1 VKAVVLAAG
10 KGERLEPITQT
21 RPKPFVPV
29 LGNYLIE
36 NIINILS
43 KYTSEIYVVISKEP
57 EYVPFYDKI
66 KDRVKIVYQER
77 GSGTASAL
85 QSVKGIKGEM
95 LVVYGDL
102 FFEEEAVK
110 KIVSEEE
117 NAVLGV
123 KVSNPSDFGVIS
135 FDRNR
140 LKEIIE
146 KPQNPPSN
154 LVNAGIYKLSDDIF
168 SYIEK
173 TPLSSRGEYELTDS
187 INAMAKERKVTVVT
201 YEGYWNDV
209 GKPWQ
214 IIDVNKRA
222 LDVSH
227 QRING
232 EVDSNVKIRGKVII
246 EEGAVVLHGTYI
258 EGPAY
263 IGTGS
268 IVGPNSYVRPHTV
281 LVRENRIGASVEVK
295 ESVIMEGTKIPHLSY
310 VGDSVIG
317 ENVNFG
323 AGTLVANLRFDEK
336 EVKVNV
342 KGKRISSGRK
352 KLGAI
357 VGGYVKT
364 GINVSILPGVKIG
377 AYALIYPGTVVNR
390 DVGMREFYKG

>member
-1 VKAVVLAAG
+1 MKAVVLAAG

-66 KDRVKIVYQER
+66 KDRVKLVYQER

-117 NAVLGV
+117 NAVLGIR
-123 KVSNPSDFGVIS
+123 VSNPSDFGVIS

-268 IVGPNSYVRPHTV
+268 IVGPNSYVRPYTV

-390 DVGMREFYKG
+390 DVGMREFYRG

>member
-66 KDRVKIVYQER
+66 KDRVKLVYQER

-135 FDRNR
+135 FDGNR

-268 IVGPNSYVRPHTV
+268 IVGPNSYVRPYTV

-390 DVGMREFYKG
+390 DVGMREFYRG

>member
-1 VKAVVLAAG
+1 MKAVVLAAG

>member
-1 VKAVVLAAG
+1 MKAVVLAAG

-43 KYTSEIYVVISKEP
+43 KYTSEIYVVVSKEP
-57 EYVPFYDKI
+57 EYAPFYDKI
-66 KDRVKIVYQER
+66 KNRVKLVYQER

-117 NAVLGV
+117 NAVLGIR
-123 KVSNPSDFGVIS
+123 VSNPSDFGVIS
-135 FDRNR
+135 FDGNR

-187 INAMAKERKVTVVT
+187 INAMTKERKVSVVA

-222 LDVSH
+222 LDVSR

-246 EEGAVVLHGTYI
+246 EDGAVVLHGTYI

-268 IVGPNSYVRPHTV
+268 VVGPNSYVRPYTV

-310 VGDSVIG
+310 VGDSIIG

-323 AGTLVANLRFDEK
+323 AGTLVGNLRFDEK
-336 EVKVNV
+336 EVKVSV
-342 KGKRISSGRK
+342 KGKRTSSGRK

-377 AYALIYPGTVVNR
+377 AYALIYPGAVVNR
-390 DVGMREFYKG
+390 DVEMREFYRG